1 MNPGVLC
8 ACIVYCLSWSRKSC
22 MKEPDG
28 LSCICDVE
36 NYIFKKN
43 FFLKNA
49 ILNEDGHLISTSWEK
64 EKANHGAVSGEI
76 HPFCWHWQVSSSRRK
91 ELHLINQTWQV
102 LLHALWAQLLLVP
115 HFSSP
120 NWAMKFHFRIEITLA
135 ECATYVSSSSVREWD
150 VE

>member
-36 NYIFKKN
+36 NYILKKKKKKCN
-43 FFLKNA
+43 IIWRWASYFY
-49 ILNEDGHLISTSWEK
+49 ILGK
-64 EKANHGAVSGEI
+64 EKANHDAVSGEI